1 MTSDQTTSTT
11 ARRSA
16 ARLYAVQALY
26 QIAQTGQ
33 PVDDVLKD
41 FVRHRLGGE
50 QDGDR
55 LIDPDRPLFGEIV
68 RGVSARTA
76 DVDGL
81 FGAALSKGYTP
92 DRLELLLR
100 LILRAGT
107 WELLEKPATDARIII
122 TDYVDLA
129 HAFFSEKEPGI
140 VNAVMDRV
148 ARTLRPDEM
157 TAAR

>member
-1 MTSDQTTSTT
+1 MTSEQTTSAT
-11 ARRSA
+11 AKRSA

-26 QIAQTGQ
+26 QIAQAEQ
-33 PVDDVLKD
+33 QVNDVLKD
-41 FVRHRLGGE
+41 FVRYRLGAELEGE
-50 QDGDR
+50 R
-55 LIDPDRPLFGEIV
+55 MIDPDRPLFGEIV
-68 RGVSARTA
+68 RGVAAREA

-81 FGAALSKGYTP
+81 YGAALAKGYTP

-107 WELLEKPATDARIII
+107 WELLEKPGTDARIII

-129 HAFFSEKEPGI
+129 HAFFAGKEPGI
-140 VNAVMDRV
+140 VNAVLDRV
-148 ARTLRPDEM
+148 ARTLRPEEM